1 MNDQWTDRLSEYLD
15 GEFGAAEREALERHL
30 PECVTCRDML
40 EGLGRVA
47 ARARALDDRPPVT
60 DLWPGIAARI
70 GAVGGAGA
78 AGAALLPFVRRRL
91 TFTVPQL
98 AAAAVALMAVS
109 VAAGMALL
117 SGTRPQGA
125 AVVPAGVG
133 AAVAWPGT
141 QRYDAAVAQLQGILT
156 AGRGVLDSTTL
167 TVIERNLQVIDK
179 AIGEAQRALQA
190 DPRNAYL
197 SHHLVD
203 QMRRKIELLRR
214 ANAIVAARS

>member
-1 MNDQWTDRLSEYLD
+1 MKDQWTDRLSEYLD
-15 GEFGAAEREALERHL
+15 GELGAADRELLERHL
-30 PECVTCRDML
+30 VECADCREALDQ
-40 EGLGRVA
+40 LGRVA

-70 GAVGGAGA
+70 GTAGVARPAV
-78 AGAALLPFVRRRL
+78 LPLVRRRL
-91 TFTVPQL
+91 TFSVAQL

-117 SGTRPQGA
+117 SGTRPQGTA
-125 AVVPAGVG
+125 KVPNGVG
-133 AAVAWPGT
+133 TAVAWPGT
-141 QRYDAAVAQLQGILT
+141 QRYDVAVAQLQGILT

-203 QMRRKIELLRR
+203 QMRRKLELLRR